1 MQKIRKILRAVSEK
15 TALPTNQPTNQPT
28 NYYLE
33 HRSYSTSLTPIQK
46 FLHKYLFKIPL
57 LREIDNATFYFFNF

>member
-15 TALPTNQPTNQPT
+15 TALPTNEPTNQPT
-28 NYYLE
+28 NYQE

-46 FLHKYLFKIPL
+46 FLHKYLLKIPL
-57 LREIDNATFYFFNF
+57 LREIDYATFYFFNFK